1 MAGRLIDS
9 HVHVWAPVERKEEFP
24 FYGQML
30 GASSNDPPM
39 PGHAEV
45 LLAAMEEAGVSGA
58 LIVQPSNHQFDHS
71 YLNSVLEQYPDKFV
85 GCLLADPTPGGGGA
99 AAIEQLATEH
109 GYRAVRFNPYLWP
122 EGEKMTNE
130 VGQAMYK
137 KAGELGLPVGHMP
150 FKGLLLHIDEI
161 EQLLQQN
168 PATKAI
174 IDHMGFCKCDNLQ
187 SEEWQRLLGL
197 AKYPQVYVK
206 ASAFF
211 RVSAQQQYPYADTC
225 AGLKALVDAFGAQ
238 RVMWGSDFPWITSVE
253 GFGYVKGWQLLD
265 DVEAATGEQ
274 LLTQEQRQWVFGG
287 TIAGLFPGSWQQRSS

>member
-1 MAGRLIDS
+1 MASSRLIDA
-9 HVHVWAPVERKEEFP
+9 HVHVWAPLERKDEFP
-24 FYGQML
+24 FFML

-58 LIVQPSNHQFDHS
+58 LIVQPSNHQYDHR
-71 YLNSVLEQYPDKFV
+71 YLTSVLQQYPDRFV

-130 VGQAMYK
+130 VGQAMYQ

-150 FKGLLLHIDEI
+150 FKGLLLHINEI
-161 EQLLQQN
+161 EQLLQLY

-174 IDHMGFCKCDNLQ
+174 VDHMGFCKCDDLQ
-187 SEEWQRLLGL
+187 SEEWRRLLGL

-211 RVSAQQQYPYADTC
+211 RVSTQQYPCADAC
-225 AGLKALVDAFGAQ
+225 LGLKALVDAFGAQ
-238 RVMWGSDFPWITSVE
+238 RVMWGTDFPWVTTAD
-253 GFGYVKGWQLLD
+253 GFGYAKAWQLLD
-265 DVEAATGEQ
+265 DYEAATGEP
-274 LLTQEQRQWVFGG
+274 LLSKEQRRWVFGE
-287 TIAGLFPGSWQQRSS
+287 TIAGLFPGGWQQPSS